1 MSLIVDFRNIDKA
14 ARVELNQ
21 YQETIGY
28 YMMAIGMG
36 EITQKNHL
44 EVYARLVLLE
54 ATNVDV
60 LAANSS
66 RVTKYIN
73 RPWISFR
80 RVKLLIGSKF
90 NIAFESKAKF
100 SSRMMKAT
108 LSEVERL
115 AAKESKEVA

>member
-100 SSRMMKAT
+100 SSRMMRCA